1 MPDRELMD
9 EIYALEAE
17 VLKTMANARRL
28 EIIHR
33 LAQDGPSEVG
43 RLASEMGISQP
54 NLSQH
59 LAVMRASGVVE
70 GDRVGRQV
78 RYRLSDPNIVR
89 ACGLMR
95 DVLEQR
101 VLRLAALSG
110 VHPPSNRALAASGCP
125 LRGRRYG

>member
-1 MPDRELMD
+1 MD
-9 EIYALEAE
+9 ETFELQAE
-17 VLKTMANARRL
+17 VLKTMANAHRL

-33 LAQDGPSEVG
+33 LAEDGPSEVS

-54 NLSQH
+54 NVSQH
-59 LAVMRASGVVE
+59 LAVMRGSGIVE

-101 VLRLAALSG
+101 VLRLAAMYG
-110 VHPPSNRALAASGCP
+110 VHSAGNHALP
-125 LRGRRYG
+125 HRDMRLRGR